1 MKFSLA
7 TNFDNK
13 LIEEIKNLNIFVLY
27 GKMKDDFI
35 SGGRPA
41 SEMRTIEKERFEQ
54 HVKLA
59 RENGINF
66 NYLLNGACTANQEQ
80 DLVWQDNFISWI
92 SYLVSVGVN
101 AVTITNPLLL
111 IIIKKHFPNVICRVS
126 TFAKVDSLSKAKYWE
141 DLGADIICADFTT
154 LNRDFCALKNM
165 VNGLKRSK
173 IELLATNSC
182 LKECPFL
189 FCHTNSI
196 SHADSN
202 YIDWC
207 LHNCQRIQLQNPEEY
222 IKSPWIRPE
231 DLRYYRDIGI
241 EHIKITERDFPTEVL
256 VSRAKAYYNERY
268 EGNLLDLVQGHGF
281 SLSKEYKEL
290 VCKHQFSNVL
300 EVDKEIKNI
309 RGIGQERRYPRQFYI
324 DNIKLEGFIKF
335 FVNDNCKR
343 DCSKCNYC
351 KVISEKVITKNSN
364 TE

>member
-126 TFAKVDSLSKAKYWE
+126 TFAKVDSLSKAKY
-141 DLGADIICADFTT
+141 
-154 LNRDFCALKNM
+154 
-165 VNGLKRSK
+165 
-173 IELLATNSC
+173 
-182 LKECPFL
+182 
-189 FCHTNSI
+189 
-196 SHADSN
+196 
-202 YIDWC
+202 
-207 LHNCQRIQLQNPEEY
+207 
-222 IKSPWIRPE
+222 
-231 DLRYYRDIGI
+231 
-241 EHIKITERDFPTEVL
+241 
-256 VSRAKAYYNERY
+256 
-268 EGNLLDLVQGHGF
+268 
-281 SLSKEYKEL
+281 
-290 VCKHQFSNVL
+290 
-300 EVDKEIKNI
+300 
-309 RGIGQERRYPRQFYI
+309 
-324 DNIKLEGFIKF
+324 
-335 FVNDNCKR
+335 
-343 DCSKCNYC
+343 
-351 KVISEKVITKNSN
+351 
-364 TE
+364 